1 MQTIYQNA
9 QEGII
14 YLLVPFVEL
23 IGQNNLPLINKYKNG
38 RNNTQIEKSI
48 TW

>member
-1 MQTIYQNA
+1 MQTIYQNG

-23 IGQNNLPLINKYKNG
+23 IGQNKMPLFKKTGKAEYKLKFKNP
-38 RNNTQIEKSI
+38 
-48 TW
+48 